1 MQVHHWWWILA
12 LALGVAELL
21 AGTFYLLVL
30 ALGALAGGVVAWFG
44 GSVTFQVT
52 ATAVVAAIGWALLWR
67 RNPWRGAPV
76 PGADRNMLLDI
87 GERLDIDEWTD
98 GRRTQVRYRGALW
111 TAELDHAEP
120 DTASCAGAFVVG
132 LIVGIR
138 LIVKRAA

>member
-12 LALGVAELL
+12 LGLGVAELL
-21 AGTFYLLVL
+21 AGSFYLLVF

-44 GSVTFQVT
+44 GSVTLQVA
-52 ATAVVAAIGWALLWR
+52 ATAVVAAVGWALLWQ
-67 RNPWRGAPV
+67 RNPWRATRA

-120 DTASCAGAFVVG
+120 DTAARAGAFVVG
-132 LIVGIR
+132 RIVGNR
-138 LIVKRAA
+138 LIVRRAG